1 MDFLTLQQ
9 TLLELLPRLAIDV
22 VGVGLL
28 VLVLYY
34 PRHHDKELV
43 TTATMFNFAVF
54 AVLTIL
60 AEVEFGLAAG
70 FGLFAVLALF
80 RLRSE
85 QFSKVDMSYFFG
97 AVAIGVI
104 CSIQGTTL
112 AVVAATV
119 VLVLV
124 GAWALDHPR
133 VLHSITGIK
142 ITLDRIDPYVLS
154 DTGRMRTELGKQLG
168 VDVVYYEIKSLD
180 YVRDMAAINVYY
192 RK

>member
-1 MDFLTLQQ
+1 MDPAIIQQ
-9 TLLELLPRLAIDV
+9 ALLELLPRLAIDIL
-22 VGVGLL
+22 GVGLL
-28 VLVLYY
+28 VLGLYY

-43 TTATMFNFAVF
+43 TTAMMFNFAVF

-60 AEVEFGLAAG
+60 ADVEFGLAAG

-112 AVVAATV
+112 EIVAATSALV
-119 VLVLV
+119 VIGALV
-124 GAWALDHPR
+124 LDHPR
-133 VLHSITGIK
+133 VLHSISAIK

-154 DTGRMRTELGKQLG
+154 DAGRMRAELGAQLG
-168 VDVVYYEIKSLD
+168 VDVVYYEIRSLD

>member
-1 MDFLTLQQ
+1 MDMATVQQ
-9 TLLELLPRLAIDV
+9 ALLALLPRFAV
-22 VGVGLL
+22 NAVGAALL
-28 VLVLYY
+28 VLALYY

-43 TTATMFNFAVF
+43 TTAMMFNLSVF
-54 AVLTIL
+54 AVLTML

-112 AVVAATV
+112 AVVVAMV
-119 VLVLV
+119 VLILL
-124 GAWALDHPR
+124 GACILDHPR
-133 VLHSITGIK
+133 LLQSTSRIRV
-142 ITLDRIDPYVLS
+142 TLERIDPHALS
-154 DTGRMRTELGKQLG
+154 DRALMCSALREQLG
-168 VDVVYYEIKSLD
+168 VNVIFYEVRSLD
-180 YVRDMAAINVYY
+180 YVQDKADINVYY